1 MKTRGTVIKLDKSFP
16 LVRCAG
22 TKIPVRAEYSAE
34 LAKSKTGVTVG
45 DEVVISENWQD
56 HNSVSEKVP
65 DQNFES
71 PCIIEEI
78 LPRKTQLTRTDAL
91 DRGVLQVMAANFNEV
106 IICEAAYHFNL
117 MRMARELVIANN
129 SQAKV
134 RVFIT
139 KCDLIENSELQKI
152 EDDLLLFN
160 VEYIFVDRD
169 HFSKID
175 GTFLPGQLYVLLGA
189 SGVGKSTLI
198 NHLCGSAV
206 QKVGEVRE
214 KDLKGKHTTVA
225 REIFTT
231 SNNAEVID
239 MPGVRAVGIQDAE
252 IGLQIT
258 FPEIYEKAKLC
269 KFRNCSH
276 AGEPGCAVRNDI
288 SEKLLSIWHNLQK

>member
-16 LVRCAG
+16 LVKCAG
-22 TKIPVRAEYSAE
+22 AKTPVRAEYSAA
-34 LAKSKTGVTVG
+34 LAKSKTGVTIG
-45 DEVVISENWQD
+45 DEVVISENW
-56 HNSVSEKVP
+56 SE
-65 DQNFES
+65 QSHEA

-78 LPRKTQLTRTDAL
+78 LPRKTQLTRLDAM
-91 DRGVLQVMAANFNEV
+91 DRGIMQVMAANFDEV

-117 MRMARELVIANN
+117 TRLARELVIANN

-139 KCDLIENSELQKI
+139 KCDLVEATELQKI
-152 EDDLLLFN
+152 DADLQLFDA
-160 VEYIFVDRD
+160 EYIFVDRD

-175 GTFLPGQLYVLLGA
+175 GVFLPNKLYVLLGA

-198 NHLCGSAV
+198 NYLCGSSV

-231 SNNAEVID
+231 LNNAEVID
-239 MPGVRAVGIQDAE
+239 MPGVRAVGIQDADV
-252 IGLQIT
+252 GLQIT
-258 FPEIYEKAKLC
+258 FPEIYEKASFC

-276 AGEPGCAVRNDI
+276 TGEPGCAVKNDVP
-288 SEKLLSIWHNLQK
+288 EKLLSIWHDLQK